1 MLTLLNESLWGDEG
15 FSALAVMKPFGEMLG
30 VVMRD
35 TAPPGFYVVGYLWTR
50 MFGSGEIALR
60 SLSLLLMIG
69 AAIFA
74 GLIVKEI
81 TKNKWQ
87 AGLVGLL
94 AFLSP
99 FTFTFAFE
107 WRMYALL
114 TFATLGSI
122 YFFIA
127 RKWKWYVVM
136 TVLALYTHHLALF
149 TVAVQGLWF
158 LVDELDESGKWTKK
172 KIIKAIKHIWPFW
185 LVVLLYIPWLYP
197 MYLQTTRVQ
206 GAGFWLK
213 PPKMVEV
220 IGLMGR
226 FLTGGVDKQS
236 QLLAGGL
243 VLVLLIGKKWKK
255 VGKRWLEVFLMVIAP
270 VVFSV
275 IVSYLVTPVFYDR
288 YLLSVVVGIAALIGM
303 GTRKWLV
310 PVMIILVVIYGM
322 GSYQKFVNP
331 KKRPFREMVQEVK
344 SKLQEGDYLLN
355 YNGSAHHIWE
365 TKYYGIGAP
374 IYVPEGELPL
384 YVGTAQMTDEDTVKR
399 VPEETK
405 RLVVITSEP
414 VEKVEI
420 EEPWQVE
427 EVTDF
432 GSIRAIWME
441 KE

>member
-15 FSALAVMKPFGEMLG
+15 FSALAVMKPFMEMMG
-30 VVMRD
+30 VVLRD
-35 TAPPGFYVVGYLWTR
+35 TAPPGFYITGYLWTR
-50 MFGSGEIALR
+50 MFGFSEIALR
-60 SLSLLLMIG
+60 SLSLLLMLG
-69 AAIFA
+69 ASIFA
-74 GLIVKEI
+74 GLIVKEV
-81 TKNKWQ
+81 TKNKRQ
-87 AGLVGLL
+87 AWLVGLL

-114 TFATLGSI
+114 TFATIGSI

-127 RKWKWYVVM
+127 RKWKWYIGM

-149 TVAVQGLWF
+149 TVAMQGLWF
-158 LVDELDESGKWTKK
+158 LVDEFSHPGKWSKTK
-172 KIIKAIKHIWPFW
+172 IKNALKHLWPFW
-185 LVVLLYIPWLYP
+185 SVILLYIPWLYP

-213 PPKMVEV
+213 PPTLIEV
-220 IGLMGR
+220 VGLMGR
-226 FLTGGVDKQS
+226 FLTGGVDKKTQV
-236 QLLAGGL
+236 LAGGL
-243 VLVLLIGKKWKK
+243 VLLLLIGKKWKK
-255 VGKRWLEVFLMVIAP
+255 VGKRWLEVLLMVIAP

-288 YLLSVVVGIAALIGM
+288 YLLSVVIGMAALIGM
-303 GTRKWLV
+303 GTKKQLV
-310 PVMIILVVIYGM
+310 PIMMILVVIYGV
-322 GSYQKFVNP
+322 GSYKKFVAP
-331 KKRPFREMVQEVK
+331 TKRPFRQMAEEVK
-344 SKLQEGDYLLN
+344 SKLQEGDYILN
-355 YNGSAHHIWE
+355 FNGAAHHIWE

-384 YVGTAQMTDEDTVKR
+384 YVGTAQMTDEDTVKS

-420 EEPWQVE
+420 EEPWQVD
-427 EVTDF
+427 EVTEF
-432 GSIRAIWME
+432 GSIRAIWMLR
-441 KE
+441 